1 MHSAHQVKQHKH
13 GIKTMK
19 DTDIPKLIELVV
31 REATRFCNIKP
42 TDLEDS
48 STRNPAHVAARRV
61 AVYTLSEKIG
71 LKTKD
76 VAEALNLKGQT
87 AYKMTKYGAETYEK
101 KGAEAE
107 GFTNAVN
114 QITEQVT
121 AEFGPIVEIQAV
133 LTGEAPTSSEPA
145 PPKTRRTKGPRKKSP
160 ATAPVSEV
168 NEEGSA
174 TLPLVIFALSRIN
187 GFTLA
192 DLSEAF
198 EVPIPEIERS
208 VGRIIL
214 SPSQNKELT
223 SVRLGIARL
232 HEKIAAG
239 NVASSKKK

>member
-1 MHSAHQVKQHKH
+1 
-13 GIKTMK
+13 MK

-87 AYKMTKYGAETYEK
+87 AYKMTKYGTETYEK

-114 QITEQVT
+114 QITEKVT

-133 LTGEAPTSSEPA
+133 LTGEAPASSEPA
-145 PPKTRRTKGPRKKSP
+145 PPKPRKAKGPRKNKA
-160 ATAPVSEV
+160 ATAAPASNGNDSSE
-168 NEEGSA
+168 NLQLL
-174 TLPLVIFALSRIN
+174 TYALSRIP
-187 GFTLA
+187 GATQEMI
-192 DLSEAF
+192 SEALG
-198 EVPIPEIERS
+198 ISIQGIEIS
-208 VGRIIL
+208 VGRVVL
-214 SPSQNKELT
+214 SRDQHTAE
-223 SVRLGIARL
+223 VRTGIDQFHGLLAT
-232 HEKIAAG
+232 ANADP
-239 NVASSKKK
+239 KKK